1 MLVIAPI
8 EDLKAVKKELLEVRV
23 IRELRGVLRNGEGQ
37 GGKIFEN
44 SGLKKAYLKICNWK
58 A

>member
-23 IRELRGVLRNGEGQ
+23 IRELRGA
-37 GGKIFEN
+37 F
-44 SGLKKAYLKICNWK
+44 KKWRRIEWK
-58 A
+58 NI